1 MNLNTIID
9 ELQEYR
15 YINEDTISDEKC
27 CLDDYQIEFL
37 TGYVEVIFDSCLD
50 RNLFEV
56 YVNIKNTDKIADS
69 LMYKMFY
76 NQEKAKKYFDEVK
89 KFIDE
94 NDEKNIINRCKIRD

>member
-15 YINEDTISDEKC
+15 YVNEDTISNEKT

-37 TGYVEVIFDSCLD
+37 DGFIEVMLDSCLD
-50 RNLFEV
+50 RKVFEV
-56 YVNIKNTDKIADS
+56 YVNIKNKDYIADS
-69 LMYKMFY
+69 LMYKAFY
-76 NQEKAKKYFDEVK
+76 KQDEAKKYFEEVK
-89 KFIDE
+89 KFIDN

>member
-15 YINEDTISDEKC
+15 YVNEDTISNEKT

-37 TGYVEVIFDSCLD
+37 DGFIEVMLDSCLD
-50 RNLFEV
+50 RKVFEV
-56 YVNIKNTDKIADS
+56 YVNIKNKDYIVDS
-69 LMYKMFY
+69 LMYKAFY
-76 NQEKAKKYFDEVK
+76 KQDEAKKYFEEVK
-89 KFIDE
+89 KFIDN

>member
-15 YINEDTISDEKC
+15 YINKDTISDEKC

-76 NQEKAKKYFDEVK
+76 NQEEAKKYFDEVK
-89 KFIDE
+89 KFINE
-94 NDEKNIINRCKIRD
+94 NDEKNILNRCKIRD